1 MPMGDDRRR
10 GALLVAAGGGGDAL
24 ASLLM
29 SRRLKAADQSPI
41 VVSYSWDRRIL
52 DPLPGPRS
60 GRDFEEV
67 GHLTT
72 QNVEITAK
80 SRLRYGGLSTLGL
93 LARTTTARF
102 ALLDPHGGAIS
113 MRQQLVQLIEKFPFE
128 SVVLVDVGGDV
139 LATGVE
145 LELRSPLADALS
157 LAALADFPIPV
168 HVAVAGL
175 GLDGELSPS
184 YASSRSVSLGGTLF
198 ARLDVQDIEPWYSPL
213 AQLPT
218 EATTLLAAAALG
230 VRGRA
235 EIRDNADSVSVI
247 DESADIYLLPIAN
260 VLAGNQLAQKLV
272 ATRSL
277 VEAEDAV
284 VSICGRSELSYE
296 RQKAAKLRS
305 MVAPTVKE
313 MRRRLEDYWTS
324 STERGITLATFRRI
338 TEVMKLTRY
347 DAALIRSLVG
357 SRAHRYLALCQT
369 SS

>member
-10 GALLVAAGGGGDAL
+10 RALLVAAGGGGDAL

-29 SRRLKAADQSPI
+29 SRQLKAADQSPI

-60 GRDFEEV
+60 SRDFEEV
-67 GHLTT
+67 GHLTP

-102 ALLDPHGGAIS
+102 ILLDPHGGAIS
-113 MRQQLVQLIEKFPFE
+113 MRQQLVQLIERFPFE

-145 LELRSPLADALS
+145 VELRSPLADALS
-157 LAALADFPIPV
+157 LAALADFPVPV

-175 GLDGELSPS
+175 GLDGELPPS
-184 YASSRSVSLGGTLF
+184 YVSSRAVSLGGTLF
-198 ARLDVQDIEPWYSPL
+198 ARLDVQDIEPWYPPL

-235 EIRDNADSVSVI
+235 EIRDNVDSVSVI
-247 DESADIYLLPIAN
+247 DESADIYLPISN

-296 RQKAAKLRS
+296 RHKAAKLRS
-305 MVAPTVKE
+305 MVAPTVTE
-313 MRRRLEDYWTS
+313 MRRRLEDYWAS

-357 SRAHRYLALCQT
+357 SHAHRYLALCQT

>member
-60 GRDFEEV
+60 SRDFEEV
-67 GHLTT
+67 GHLTS

-157 LAALADFPIPV
+157 LAALADFPLPV

-247 DESADIYLLPIAN
+247 DESADIYLLPISN

-277 VEAEDAV
+277 IEAEDAV

-347 DAALIRSLVG
+347 DAVLIRSLVG

>member
-1 MPMGDDRRR
+1 M
-10 GALLVAAGGGGDAL
+10 
-24 ASLLM
+24 
-29 SRRLKAADQSPI
+29 
-41 VVSYSWDRRIL
+41 
-52 DPLPGPRS
+52 
-60 GRDFEEV
+60 
-67 GHLTT
+67 
-72 QNVEITAK
+72 
-80 SRLRYGGLSTLGL
+80 
-93 LARTTTARF
+93 ARF
-102 ALLDPHGGAIS
+102 VLLDPHGGAMS
-113 MRQQLVQLIEKFPFE
+113 MRQQLVQLIEKLPFD

-145 LELRSPLADALS
+145 VELRSPLADALS
-157 LAALADFPIPV
+157 LAALADFPVPV

-184 YASSRSVSLGGTLF
+184 YASSRSVSLGGTVF
-198 ARLDVQDIEPWYSPL
+198 ARLGVQDIEPWYSPL

-247 DESADIYLLPIAN
+247 DESADIYLLPISN

-305 MVAPTVKE
+305 MATPTVTE
-313 MRRRLEDYWTS
+313 MRRRLEDYWAS
-324 STERGITLATFRRI
+324 STERGITLATFRRV

-347 DAALIRSLVG
+347 DAALIRFLVG
-357 SRAHRYLALCQT
+357 SHAHQHLALCQT